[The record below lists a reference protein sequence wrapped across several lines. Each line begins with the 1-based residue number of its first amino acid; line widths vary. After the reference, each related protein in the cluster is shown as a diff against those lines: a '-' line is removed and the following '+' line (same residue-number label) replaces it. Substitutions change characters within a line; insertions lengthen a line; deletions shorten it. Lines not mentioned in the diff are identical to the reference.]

1 MQRRWRRR
9 QARLLLAPRL
19 STVVVRL
26 RPGPAPPLSLRLRA
40 TGEERACDVRVWSTY
55 APADP
60 RKKGAPSAAHV
71 LVGATLHVRRVAVEV
86 EVEEEAAGGAEED
99 RSEEDG
105 AHLGGAGTVFFLK
118 KRGAQEIQG
127 RYRGDVGDI

>member
-19 STVVVRL
+19 SKVVVRL
-26 RPGPAPPLSLRLRA
+26 RPGPAPPVSVRLRA

-60 RKKGAPSAAHV
+60 RKKDAPTAAHV
-71 LVGATLHVRRVAVEV
+71 LVGAALRVRRVAVEV
-86 EVEEEAAGGAEED
+86 EVEEAAASPGGAEEA
-99 RSEEDG
+99 RVEEDA
-105 AHLGGAGTVFFLK
+105 AHLGGAGTVFFRK
-118 KRGAQEIQG
+118 KRGARVECIQP
-127 RYRGDVGDI
+127 

>member
-19 STVVVRL
+19 SKVVVRL
-26 RPGPAPPLSLRLRA
+26 RPGPAPPVSVRLRA

-60 RKKGAPSAAHV
+60 RKKDAPTAAHV
-71 LVGATLHVRRVAVEV
+71 LVGAALHVRRVAVEG
-86 EVEEEAAGGAEED
+86 EVEEAAASPGGAEEA
-99 RSEEDG
+99 RAEEDA
-105 AHLGGAGTVFFLK
+105 AHLGGAGTVFFRK
-118 KRGAQEIQG
+118 KRGARVERIQP
-127 RYRGDVGDI
+127 

>member
-19 STVVVRL
+19 SKVVVRL
-26 RPGPAPPLSLRLRA
+26 RPGPAPPVSVRLRA

-60 RKKGAPSAAHV
+60 RKKDAPTAAHV
-71 LVGATLHVRRVAVEV
+71 LVGAALHVRRVAVEV
-86 EVEEEAAGGAEED
+86 EVEEAGAASPGGAEEA
-99 RSEEDG
+99 RVEEDA
-105 AHLGGAGTVFFLK
+105 AHLGGAGTVFFRK
-118 KRGAQEIQG
+118 KRGARVDRIQP
-127 RYRGDVGDI
+127 

>member
-19 STVVVRL
+19 SKVVVRL
-26 RPGPAPPLSLRLRA
+26 RPGPAPPVSLRLRA

-60 RKKGAPSAAHV
+60 RKKGAPTAAHV
-71 LVGATLHVRRVAVEV
+71 LVGAALHVRRVAVEV
-86 EVEEEAAGGAEED
+86 EVEEAGAAAEGAEEA
-99 RSEEDG
+99 RVEEDA
-105 AHLGGAGTVFFLK
+105 AHLGGAGTVFFRK
-118 KRGAQEIQG
+118 KRGARVDRIQP
-127 RYRGDVGDI
+127 

>member
-19 STVVVRL
+19 SKVVVRL
-26 RPGPAPPLSLRLRA
+26 RPGPAPPVSVRLRA

-60 RKKGAPSAAHV
+60 RKKDAPTAAHV
-71 LVGATLHVRRVAVEV
+71 LVGAALHVRRVAVEV
-86 EVEEEAAGGAEED
+86 EVEEAAAAGGAEEA
-99 RSEEDG
+99 RVEEDA
-105 AHLGGAGTVFFLK
+105 AHLGGAGTIFIRK
-118 KRGAQEIQG
+118 KRGARVDRIQP
-127 RYRGDVGDI
+127 

>member
-19 STVVVRL
+19 SKVVVRL
-26 RPGPAPPLSLRLRA
+26 RPGPAPPVSLRLRA

-60 RKKGAPSAAHV
+60 RKKDAPTAAHV
-71 LVGATLHVRRVAVEV
+71 LVGAALHVRRVAVEV
-86 EVEEEAAGGAEED
+86 EVEEAAASPGGAEEA
-99 RSEEDG
+99 RVEEDA
-105 AHLGGAGTVFFLK
+105 AHLGGAGTVFFRK
-118 KRGAQEIQG
+118 KRGARVERIQP
-127 RYRGDVGDI
+127 

>member
-19 STVVVRL
+19 SKVVVRL
-26 RPGPAPPLSLRLRA
+26 RPGPAPPVSVRLRA

-60 RKKGAPSAAHV
+60 RKKGAPTAAHV
-71 LVGATLHVRRVAVEV
+71 LVGAALHVRRVAVEV
-86 EVEEEAAGGAEED
+86 EVEEAAASPGGAEEA
-99 RSEEDG
+99 RVEEDA
-105 AHLGGAGTVFFLK
+105 AHLGGAGTVFFRK
-118 KRGAQEIQG
+118 KRGARVERIQP
-127 RYRGDVGDI
+127 

>member
-19 STVVVRL
+19 SKVVVRL
-26 RPGPAPPLSLRLRA
+26 RPGPAPPVSLRLRA

-60 RKKGAPSAAHV
+60 RKKGAPTAAHV
-71 LVGATLHVRRVAVEV
+71 LVGAALHVRRVAVEV
-86 EVEEEAAGGAEED
+86 EVEEAAASPGGAEEA
-99 RSEEDG
+99 RVEEDA
-105 AHLGGAGTVFFLK
+105 AHLGGAGTVFFRK

-127 RYRGDVGDI
+127 R

>member
-19 STVVVRL
+19 SKVVVRL
-26 RPGPAPPLSLRLRA
+26 RPGPAPPVSLRLRA

-60 RKKGAPSAAHV
+60 RKKDAPTAAHV
-71 LVGATLHVRRVAVEV
+71 LVGAALHVRRVAVEV
-86 EVEEEAAGGAEED
+86 EVEEAAASPGGAEEA
-99 RSEEDG
+99 RAEEDA
-105 AHLGGAGTVFFLK
+105 AHLGGAGTVFFRK
-118 KRGAQEIQG
+118 KRGARVERIQP
-127 RYRGDVGDI
+127 

>member
-19 STVVVRL
+19 SKVVVRL
-26 RPGPAPPLSLRLRA
+26 RPGPAPPVSVRLRA

-60 RKKGAPSAAHV
+60 RKKDAPTAAHV
-71 LVGATLHVRRVAVEV
+71 LVGAALHVRRVAVEV
-86 EVEEEAAGGAEED
+86 EEAPASPGGAEEA
-99 RSEEDG
+99 RAEEARVEEDA
-105 AHLGGAGTVFFLK
+105 AHLGGAGTVFFRK
-118 KRGAQEIQG
+118 KRGARVERIQP
-127 RYRGDVGDI
+127 

>member
-19 STVVVRL
+19 SKVVVRL
-26 RPGPAPPLSLRLRA
+26 RPGPAPPVSVRLRA

-60 RKKGAPSAAHV
+60 RKKDAPTAAHV
-71 LVGATLHVRRVAVEV
+71 LVGAALRVRRVAVEV
-86 EVEEEAAGGAEED
+86 EVEAAASPGGAEEA
-99 RSEEDG
+99 RVEEDA
-105 AHLGGAGTVFFLK
+105 AHLGGAGTIFIRK
-118 KRGAQEIQG
+118 KRGARVDRIQP
-127 RYRGDVGDI
+127 